1 MEGLSVASLFE
12 PTLELGVTQFNSFN
26 PVSTSERLSL
36 LETLMSQ
43 EKLSDLLQSFAA
55 WLSRHLPVC
64 RMSYVWME
72 QRIEAFNQRHGNYR
86 QSFPL
91 HDLKMQLLG
100 EIDYE
105 LSERL
110 SAHQQRM
117 LQQLHQI
124 LIKPLKLFLRMEE
137 MDQMCRM
144 DHLTGVGN
152 RAYFDEAMDIAI
164 EQNTRQPNGLT
175 LMLLDL
181 DKFKQINDCYGHPV
195 GDAVLKMFAD
205 VMSKSVRGTDMV
217 FRLGGDEFAIL
228 FQPADDQ
235 TATCVYDRIK
245 TSLANHKG
253 LSQWNTECSIGFM
266 NWEKGMSS
274 KTLYLLADQNLYKN
288 KQLNKEI

>member
-1 MEGLSVASLFE
+1 MEGLSLASLYE
-12 PTLELGVTQFNSFN
+12 TPVELGVAQFNSFH
-26 PVSTSERLSL
+26 PVSATEKLSL

-43 EKLSDLLQSFAA
+43 EKLPDLLQSFAT
-55 WLSRHLPVC
+55 WISKHLPVC
-64 RMSYVWME
+64 RMSYIWME
-72 QRIEAFNQRHGNYR
+72 QRIDAFHQTQGKYH

-105 LSERL
+105 LTERL
-110 SAHQQRM
+110 SAHQHRM
-117 LQQLHQI
+117 LQQLHQL

-152 RAYFDEAMDIAI
+152 RAYFDEAVDIAI

-175 LMLLDL
+175 LMLFDL
-181 DKFKQINDCYGHPV
+181 DNFKQINDCYGHPV

-205 VMSKSVRGTDMV
+205 VLSKSVRGTDMV

-235 TATCVYDRIK
+235 TVNCVTKRINNAL
-245 TSLANHKG
+245 SHHKG
-253 LSQWNTECSIGFM
+253 LTQWNTACSLGYM
-266 NWEKGMSS
+266 NWERGMSA
-274 KTLYLLADQNLYKN
+274 KTLYLLSDQNLYKH
-288 KQLNKEI
+288 KLSRKER